1 MDSKSAEYIKRSE
14 RAASE
19 IATWPKWMQ
28 HNLKPLK
35 VTVSGI
41 YRPSKGGSE
50 VALSKGDR
58 VPPGSSG
65 GGAFVKAASKEKR
78 KK

>member
-28 HNLKPLK
+28 RNLKPLK
-35 VTVSGI
+35 VSVPEGTKTKQSGQQAG
-41 YRPSKGGSE
+41 KG
-50 VALSKGDR
+50 
-58 VPPGSSG
+58 
-65 GGAFVKAASKEKR
+65 
-78 KK
+78 